1 MGLMLC
7 LNEGKD
13 HFDDYVRYTQRE
25 QSAADLGIRHL
36 FRTLG
41 ASDDQSTEYEMGC
54 SVARLHIA
62 FLTAEPQSHSFVL
75 ASR

>member
-13 HFDDYVRYTQRE
+13 
-25 QSAADLGIRHL
+25 RHL

-62 FLTAEPQSHSFVL
+62 FLAAEPQSHSFVL
-75 ASR
+75 ASC